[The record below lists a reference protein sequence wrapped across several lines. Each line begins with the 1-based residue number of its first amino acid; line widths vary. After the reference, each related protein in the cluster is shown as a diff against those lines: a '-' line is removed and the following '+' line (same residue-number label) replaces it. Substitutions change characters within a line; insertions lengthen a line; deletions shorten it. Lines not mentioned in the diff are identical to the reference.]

1 MVVNCGGDVEFDGG
15 ENVALYDSSEWAER
29 GFCRNCGSHLFYR
42 LKGQT
47 EYQIPVGTFEDQGS
61 YSFAL
66 QVFVDKKPEF
76 YSFANKTKE
85 MTENEVIAEFGPEQN
100 T

>member
-1 MVVNCGGDVEFDGG
+1 MVVSCGGDAEFGG
-15 ENVALYDSSEWAER
+15 EENIAVYDSSEWAER
-29 GFCRNCGSHLFYR
+29 GFCINCGSHLFYR

-47 EYQIPVGTFEDQGS
+47 DYQIPVGIFEDQGG
-61 YSFAL
+61 YTFAL
-66 QVFVDKKPEF
+66 QVFVDSKPEF

-85 MTENEVIAEFGPEQN
+85 MTEKEVIAEFAPEQK

>member
-1 MVVNCGGDVEFDGG
+1 MVVDCGGDVEFEGK
-15 ENVALYDSSEWAER
+15 ENVAVYDSSEWAER

-47 EYQIPVGTFEDQGS
+47 EYQIPVGIFEDQGG

-66 QVFVDKKPEF
+66 QVFVDNKPEF

-85 MTENEVIAEFGPEQN
+85 MTEKEVIAEFAPEQN